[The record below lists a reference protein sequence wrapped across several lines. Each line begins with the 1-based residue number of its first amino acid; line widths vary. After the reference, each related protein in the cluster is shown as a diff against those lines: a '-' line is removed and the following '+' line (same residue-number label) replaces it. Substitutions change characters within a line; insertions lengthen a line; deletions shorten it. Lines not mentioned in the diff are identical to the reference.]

1 MPHAAFAA
9 PAAPARLSLP
19 LSLPLPM
26 RLQFSRLMRPFLARA
41 AALLAAL
48 MLAACGTTAPD
59 EPDDATAAWN
69 AQRLYSEARTE
80 MLDSN
85 WAQARTH
92 LEAIESRFPFGGYAQ
107 QALID
112 LAYVNW
118 KDDQPELAL
127 ATIDRFAQ
135 QYPNHSGTDYM
146 LYLKGLIT
154 FTPPSAMFTSI
165 TQQDPSERDPKGLR
179 ESYEAFSELIDRFPD
194 SRYTA
199 DAKQRAAWLVETL
212 AQHEI
217 HVAQYYFERSAWLA
231 AANRAQTV
239 LTDFWGVPVAE
250 KALYIM
256 MMSYDKLKMPE
267 LRDDA
272 KRVLDENF
280 PDSQYYR
287 TGLTRASG
295 SKWNPLNW
303 F

>member
-1 MPHAAFAA
+1 MSFPAF
-9 PAAPARLSLP
+9 PARFFT
-19 LSLPLPM
+19 
-26 RLQFSRLMRPFLARA
+26 RLLMGLV
-41 AALLAAL
+41 AL
-48 MLAACGTTAPD
+48 MLAACGSTKTD
-59 EPDDATAAWN
+59 DVDDATAAWN
-69 AQRLYSEARTE
+69 AQRLYQEARSA

-85 WAQARTH
+85 WTQARTH
-92 LEAIESRFPFGGYAQ
+92 LEAVESRFPFGGYAQ

-118 KDDQPELAL
+118 KDEQAEQAL

-165 TQQDPSERDPKGLR
+165 TRQDPSERDPKGLR
-179 ESYEAFSELIDRFPD
+179 ESYQAFSELIERFPD
-194 SRYTA
+194 SRYTE
-199 DAKQRAAWLVETL
+199 DAKLRAAWLVDTL

-231 AANRAQTV
+231 AVNRAQTV
-239 LTDFWGVPVAE
+239 LADFWGVPVVE

-256 MMSYDKLKMPE
+256 VMSYDKLNLPE

-280 PDSQYYR
+280 PNSRYYA
-287 TGLTRASG
+287 TGLQRKSG